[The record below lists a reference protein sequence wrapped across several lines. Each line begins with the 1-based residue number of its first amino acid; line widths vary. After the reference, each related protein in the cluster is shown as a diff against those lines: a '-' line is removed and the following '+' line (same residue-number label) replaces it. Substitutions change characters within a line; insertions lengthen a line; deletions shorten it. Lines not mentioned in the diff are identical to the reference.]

1 MSSTPASTVP
11 RPPSERSSLLKQT
24 ETSHQ
29 DVAPLVSRREAS
41 GAEKPG
47 TRARQ
52 LPALHWARLVGAA
65 HIFLY
70 HAKLPHPSDEYSFGS
85 WGCSWVPFFFALS
98 GFVAAHSQLCAVGG
112 GATLPTALRLAPR
125 PLRIGRRLLAVYP
138 TYLVALLLS
147 MTLQTLPA
155 PLGDAQ
161 SVRPEV
167 ISELLLLQAWL
178 PGKPYNVPAWYVSAL
193 AWLWLLEP
201 CAIRLAEAATRT
213 PRRLALAV
221 LCWLAY
227 AVACPLAL
235 FPPLWVHRFPLPSW
249 MTPQGAKWLHIWWA
263 GAALACASDAAARW
277 SPRPPPPRA
286 AAVVAALGL
295 GLVFGLARG
304 HVGGPFDPSRCP
316 PQRLHLRPPTLAAP
330 LLPYNSC
337 PSPHAPTHKHPPTR
351 RELTS

>member
-1 MSSTPASTVP
+1 MSSLTPVSTLP

-29 DVAPLVSRREAS
+29 VVAPLVSRREAS
-41 GAEKPG
+41 GAEKPPLAPQNG

-70 HAKLPHPSDEYSFGS
+70 HCRKLPHAGYSFGS

-147 MTLQTLPA
+147 VALETLPA
-155 PLGDAQ
+155 PLGAAQ
-161 SVRPEV
+161 SVHESVRPEV
-167 ISELLLLQAWL
+167 IAELLMLQAWL
-178 PGKPYNVPAWYVSAL
+178 PGKSYNVPAWYVSAL
-193 AWLWLLEP
+193 AGLWLLEP

-249 MTPQGAKWLHIWWA
+249 TTPQGAKWLHIWWA
-263 GAALACASDAAARW
+263 GVALACASDAAARW

-316 PQRLHLRPPTLAAP
+316 PQRHHLRPPTIAA
-330 LLPYNSC
+330 L
-337 PSPHAPTHKHPPTR
+337 
-351 RELTS
+351 